1 MKKSLLV
8 WTAMLFAGTAMAQ
21 PDSTKKEN
29 DKVDTIRIGG
39 MIIIKKKGDNETSNP
54 ENDKDFNIE
63 WNRHRNRNKNVETYY
78 MVMDFGFANFTDKT
92 NYASPEARGYAK
104 TIRPGEAPFTSS
116 DFKLRNFKS
125 NNFNL
130 WFFIQKRNLINH
142 VLNLKYGLGIET
154 NNYHWENNISFA
166 KGTLPYVF
174 RDTVSFSKNK
184 LALDYVTVPVMLNI
198 NTNPKKNTALSF
210 SFGASFGY
218 QYSGRTKQKSSERG
232 KQKVRSSFDTK
243 DWKIS
248 WVSEIGV
255 GPLKLYGSYVPQNI
269 FERGLD
275 FRPYNI
281 GLRLGGWN

>member
-1 MKKSLLV
+1 MKKTLLV
-8 WTAMLFAGTAMAQ
+8 WTAMLFAGIAMAQ
-21 PDSTKKEN
+21 TDSTTTQK

-39 MIIIKKKGDNETSNP
+39 MIIIKKKGDNSPDSASN
-54 ENDKDFNIE
+54 KDFNIE
-63 WNRHRNRNKNVETYY
+63 WNRHRKRNKNVETYY

-92 NYASPEARGYAK
+92 NYASADARSYAK
-104 TIRPGEAPFTSS
+104 AVRPGEAPFTSS

-154 NNYHWENNISFA
+154 NNYHWENDISFV

-174 RDTVSFSKNK
+174 RDSISFSKNK

-198 NTNPKKNTALSF
+198 NTNPKKSKSLSM

-218 QYSGRTKQKSSERG
+218 LYSGRTKQISDERG
-232 KQKVRSSFDTK
+232 KQKVKSAFDTK
-243 DWKIS
+243 DWKMSLVGELGI
-248 WVSEIGV
+248 
-255 GPLKLYGSYVPQNI
+255 GPLKLYGTYVPKNI
-269 FERGLD
+269 FDRGLD

-281 GLRLGGWN
+281 GVRLGGWD

>member
-1 MKKSLLV
+1 MKKTLLV
-8 WTAMLFAGTAMAQ
+8 WTAMLFAGIAMAQ
-21 PDSTKKEN
+21 TDSTTTQK
-29 DKVDTIRIGG
+29 DKIDTIRIGG
-39 MIIIKKKGDNETSNP
+39 MIIIKKKGDNSPDSASN
-54 ENDKDFNIE
+54 KDFNIE
-63 WNRHRNRNKNVETYY
+63 WNRHRKRNKNVETYY

-92 NYASPEARGYAK
+92 NYASADARSYAK
-104 TIRPGEAPFTSS
+104 AVRPGEAPFTSS

-154 NNYHWENNISFA
+154 NNYHWENDISFV

-174 RDTVSFSKNK
+174 RDSISFSKNK

-198 NTNPKKNTALSF
+198 NTNPKKSKSLSM

-218 QYSGRTKQKSSERG
+218 LYSGRTKQISDERG
-232 KQKVRSSFDTK
+232 KQKVKSAFDTK
-243 DWKIS
+243 DWKMSLVGELGI
-248 WVSEIGV
+248 
-255 GPLKLYGSYVPQNI
+255 GPLKLYGTYVPKNI
-269 FERGLD
+269 FDRGLD

-281 GLRLGGWN
+281 GVRLGGWD

>member
-1 MKKSLLV
+1 MKKTLLV
-8 WTAMLFAGTAMAQ
+8 WTAMLFAGIAMAQ
-21 PDSTKKEN
+21 TDSTTTQK
-29 DKVDTIRIGG
+29 DRIDTIRIGG
-39 MIIIKKKGDNETSNP
+39 MIIIKKKGDNSPDSASN
-54 ENDKDFNIE
+54 KDFNIE
-63 WNRHRNRNKNVETYY
+63 WNRHRKRNKNVETYY

-92 NYASPEARGYAK
+92 NYTSADARSYAK
-104 TIRPGEAPFTSS
+104 AVRPGEAPFTSS

-154 NNYHWENNISFA
+154 NNYHWENDISFV

-174 RDTVSFSKNK
+174 RDSISFSKNK

-198 NTNPKKNTALSF
+198 NTNPKKSKSLSM

-218 QYSGRTKQKSSERG
+218 LYSGRTKQISDERG
-232 KQKVRSSFDTK
+232 KQKVKSAFDTK
-243 DWKIS
+243 DWKMSLVGELGI
-248 WVSEIGV
+248 
-255 GPLKLYGSYVPQNI
+255 GPLKLYGTYVPKNI
-269 FERGLD
+269 FDRGLD

-281 GLRLGGWN
+281 GVRLGGWD

>member
-1 MKKSLLV
+1 MKKTLLV
-8 WTAMLFAGTAMAQ
+8 WTAMLFAGIAMAQ
-21 PDSTKKEN
+21 TDSTTTQK

-39 MIIIKKKGDNETSNP
+39 MIIIKKKGDNSPDSASN
-54 ENDKDFNIE
+54 KDFNIE
-63 WNRHRNRNKNVETYY
+63 WNRHRKRNKNVETYY

-92 NYASPEARGYAK
+92 NYTSADARSYAK
-104 TIRPGEAPFTSS
+104 AVRPGEAPFTSS

-154 NNYHWENNISFA
+154 NNYHWENDISFV

-174 RDTVSFSKNK
+174 RDSISFSKNK

-198 NTNPKKNTALSF
+198 NTNPKKSKSLSM

-218 QYSGRTKQKSSERG
+218 LYSGRTKQISDERG
-232 KQKVRSSFDTK
+232 KQKVKSAFDTK
-243 DWKIS
+243 DWKMSLVGELGI
-248 WVSEIGV
+248 
-255 GPLKLYGSYVPQNI
+255 GPLKLYGTYVPKNI
-269 FERGLD
+269 FDRGLD

-281 GLRLGGWN
+281 GVRLGGWD